1 MIPAMTPCLPD
12 IARKRIF
19 DYVRGDSMILLK
31 KLIIIIYH
39 YVTLVRGVYFLL
51 QKVFERG
58 FIHVKAY
65 AENLYFTTYS
75 SNEFSVQIR

>member
-1 MIPAMTPCLPD
+1 MIPAMIPCLPD

-39 YVTLVRGVYFLL
+39 YMTDSILVPL
-51 QKVFERG
+51 FEESKNKQPG
-58 FIHVKAY
+58 K
-65 AENLYFTTYS
+65 
-75 SNEFSVQIR
+75 